1 MLHIVSIFRF
11 IVLPFHFLWISSV
24 FSIEKMT
31 KGYGRIIKS
40 ISSASSNL
48 AEQKI
53 VLRKTTHENKKTT
66 GNDDIRQS
74 SQKVIQKFR
83 KLTTKFTSSKQEEPK
98 TNNTLNTLSKDI
110 LVTQPSISTSN
121 EEPKLKVCLM
131 K

>member
-1 MLHIVSIFRF
+1 
-11 IVLPFHFLWISSV
+11 
-24 FSIEKMT
+24 MT